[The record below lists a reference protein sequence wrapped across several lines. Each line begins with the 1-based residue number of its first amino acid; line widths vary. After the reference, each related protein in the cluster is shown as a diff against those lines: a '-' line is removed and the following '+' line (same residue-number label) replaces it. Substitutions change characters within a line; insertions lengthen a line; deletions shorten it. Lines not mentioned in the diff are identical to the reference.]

1 MNKSDLS
8 PDYRA
13 TCCFRCFKP
22 GTLPAR
28 NSNVNDIKTGQNCHL
43 EGVMSKNLSTN
54 GVDIKKLLRCS
65 GCRVVNYCS
74 LSCQL
79 QDWNEF
85 HSKECTYLKDYL
97 KKYAMVPSTTEVL
110 VNRIL
115 LKYKSNS
122 LFKLQIDMLTSHLEV
137 LEDEVYRGHVEHL
150 EVLEQ
155 GQHILERF
163 SNVSSEYAEDL
174 MLLKRLVLTVFVN
187 STVMYNEFLEPNG
200 LMFDSFFAL
209 INHSCEPNILAIFQ
223 DGKLTLKSVLD
234 IKPGTE
240 LTTNYEF
247 TNLPT
252 AVRKLNLQSRFFFEC
267 QCPLCLN
274 PIDRMLAVKCAGC
287 GTIAGSFDLTEKIGS
302 RNQLKMIGGFR
313 KDGRT
318 CFKCSREF
326 PETFD
331 NISTMFQNCLS
342 TFIKDAQ
349 TYQVANR
356 RRFVDDEEHLIKL
369 LGCNFKVLDL
379 ATAIKY
385 IKMIQLLQQCA
396 MIPSNFYL
404 KSHLLNL
411 VIDYFSESADQI
423 TFTRLSLLESFNEL
437 QNEKENSVIRV
448 FQKTHVLKSIAL
460 NLLNLTEWLSK
471 SSNQPKYQESYDEWF
486 HLESQA
492 IVALSSFYF
501 SLQGFAQVSSQQS
514 EVFKQHFEDMA
525 LAGFTSSV
533 LVLELLGSTSW
544 FVESYSNLKFQL
556 ILQKLSLLLKLPQL
570 SLKFST
576 QYYND
581 ISNINIVGSN
591 LSKRIIQFLRHKNIS
606 VTPQIVQTPT
616 ETSQFEIIESDHP
629 GWLRQEVADRL
640 STPAG
645 SSYALLP
652 QYLRPS

>member
-28 NSNVNDIKTGQNCHL
+28 NSNVNDIKSDQGCHL
-43 EGVMSKNLSTN
+43 KGVMGKNLSIN

-65 GCRVVNYCS
+65 GCLVVNYCS

-97 KKYAMVPSTTEVL
+97 KKYSMVPSTTEVL

-150 EVLEQ
+150 QVLEQ

-163 SNVSSEYAEDL
+163 SNVSSKYAEDL
-174 MLLKRLVLTVFVN
+174 TLLKRLVLTVFVN

-209 INHSCEPNILAIFQ
+209 INHSCEPNILVIFQ
-223 DGKLTLKSVLD
+223 NGKLSLKSILD
-234 IKPGTE
+234 IKPGAE

-252 AVRKLNLQSRFFFEC
+252 ALRKLNLRSRFFFDC
-267 QCPLCLN
+267 QCPLCLS
-274 PIDRMLAVKCAGC
+274 PMDRMLAVQCASC
-287 GTIAGSFDLTEKIGS
+287 GTIAGSFDFTEKIGS
-302 RNQLKMIGGFR
+302 RNQLKMVDGFKR
-313 KDGRT
+313 EGRA
-318 CFKCSREF
+318 CLKCSSEF
-326 PETFD
+326 PEAFD

-342 TFIKDAQ
+342 TFIEDAQ

-356 RRFVDDEEHLIKL
+356 RGYIDNEEYLVKL
-369 LGCNFKVLDL
+369 LGSNFKILSL
-379 ATAIKY
+379 ASAAKY
-385 IKMIQLLQQCA
+385 IKLIQMLQQCA
-396 MIPSNFYL
+396 MIPNNFYL
-404 KSHLLNL
+404 ESLLLNL
-411 VIDYFSESADQI
+411 VTDYFSESTDQI
-423 TFTRLSLLESFNEL
+423 TFTRLGLLESFNEL
-437 QNEKENSVIRV
+437 QNEKENEVIRV
-448 FQKTHVLKSIAL
+448 FQKSHILKSIAL
-460 NLLNLTEWLSK
+460 NLLNLTEKLSK
-471 SSNQPKYQESYDEWF
+471 SSNQTKVQESYEEWF

-492 IVALSSFYF
+492 IIALSSFYF
-501 SLQGFAQVSSQQS
+501 SLQGFAQVSNQQF
-514 EVFKQHFEDMA
+514 EVVKQHFEDMA
-525 LAGFTSSV
+525 VAGFTNSV
-533 LVLELLGSTSW
+533 LLLELLGSTNWFLESW
-544 FVESYSNLKFQL
+544 SNLKFQL
-556 ILQKLSLLLKLPQL
+556 ILQKLSLLLKVPQL
-570 SLKFST
+570 SLDFST

-581 ISNINIVGSN
+581 ISNINLVGSN
-591 LSKRIIQFLRHKNIS
+591 FSKRISQYLRQKNIS
-606 VTPQIVQTPT
+606 ITPQIVRTPT
-616 ETSQFEIIESDHP
+616 EISQFEIVESDHP
-629 GWLRQEVADRL
+629 KWLRQGVANCL
-640 STPAG
+640 SIPVN
-645 SSYALLP
+645 SSYTLLP
-652 QYLRPS
+652 QYLRSP